1 MPSYSGGE
9 LMDTVN
15 AIIYICIYK
24 KGYLSYE
31 LLNPFVGCHD
41 LVSSHF
47 VAKDLLILMK
57 SRSVAYSNSITP
69 SYEHVV

>member
-1 MPSYSGGE
+1 
-9 LMDTVN
+9 MDTVN
-15 AIIYICIYK
+15 EDTLVK
-24 KGYLSYE
+24 KGYPSYE
-31 LLNPFVGCHD
+31 LLSPFVGYHD

-57 SRSVAYSNSITP
+57 SRSVAYSNSMTP